1 MDNSVSPV
9 STKRVS
15 VTSPPAGPGDGLAS
29 PSASPSAS
37 SAPSFSAPAS
47 LPPLVTD
54 PRLRLVVYLLLLAA
68 MFMATLDNQIVS
80 TALPTIVGEF
90 GELERFGWV
99 GSAYLLTTSAVMP
112 LYGKL
117 GDLFGRKYV
126 IIAAV
131 TIFTLGSLVC
141 GLAVSMNTLI
151 AARVLQALGGG
162 GIMVSIFAINADLF
176 EPRERARY
184 QSYSS
189 LVLMA
194 SGALGPVL
202 GGTLSDLFGWR
213 SIFLVNLPIGILV
226 LAGLVWLL
234 PYRKPHRRPKID
246 YAGALLLAGAV
257 ASVVLWADSGQ
268 IFGSL
273 IAPESL
279 GVVAFGVLCLIGW
292 IFVERRVSEP
302 VVPLS
307 LFSSR
312 TVNLLLCISLVS
324 GAIGIGSVNYVA
336 LFLQT
341 TTGLSPSMAGLLF
354 IATTGGI
361 ALGSLSAGRIISKT
375 GRYKP
380 FAIASTATGIVS
392 LAVFSQ
398 MHAGTSIILLGLV
411 MLLQG
416 IGIGIGQQVPV
427 IGVQNAASGADVGAA
442 TGTVTLTRMG
452 GAAIAISIY
461 GAIISAGLAHVSIA
475 LPDGGD
481 FRNLTPQMLSGLPQA
496 VQATVANAY
505 SDAFLPLFLTASGM
519 MALGLIAALM
529 LPNVRLPVAGGR
541 DA

>member
-1 MDNSVSPV
+1 MTK
-9 STKRVS
+9 STTAAQSGPDTRFEPHPNA
-15 VTSPPAGPGDGLAS
+15 TAGTGRGAAS
-29 PSASPSAS
+29 PDNT
-37 SAPSFSAPAS
+37 
-47 LPPLVTD
+47 PLVTD
-54 PRLRLVVYLLLLAA
+54 PRLRLFVYLLLMSA

-126 IIAAV
+126 IMAAIA
-131 TIFTLGSLVC
+131 IFTLGSLVC
-141 GLAVSMNTLI
+141 GLAVSMDTLI

-162 GIMVSIFAINADLF
+162 GIMVSIFSINADLF

-213 SIFLVNLPIGILV
+213 SIFLVNLPIGIAV
-226 LAGLVWLL
+226 FIGLAFLL
-234 PYRKPHRRPKID
+234 PYRKPNRKPKID
-246 YAGALLLAGAV
+246 YAGAILLAGAV
-257 ASVVLWADSGQ
+257 ASIVFWADSGQ

-273 IAPESL
+273 MSWESL
-279 GVVAFGVLCLIGW
+279 AAVAFGALCAMGWVL
-292 IFVERRVSEP
+292 VERRAAEP

-307 LFSSR
+307 LFSKP
-312 TVNLLLCISLVS
+312 TINLLLVISLVS
-324 GAIGIGSVNYVA
+324 GAIGIGSVNYIA

-361 ALGSLSAGRIISKT
+361 ALGSLTSGRLIARS

-380 FAIASTATGIVS
+380 FSIASTALGVISLGI
-392 LAVFSQ
+392 FSFI
-398 MHAGTSIILLGLV
+398 HAGTPVVFIGMV

-416 IGIGIGQQVPV
+416 FGVGVGQQVPV
-427 IGVQNAASGADVGAA
+427 IGVQNAASKADVGAA

-461 GAIISAGLAHVSIA
+461 GAIVSSGLTHVQIA
-475 LPDGGD
+475 LPGGVD
-481 FRNLTPQMLSGLPQA
+481 FRNLTPEALAALPDA
-496 VQATVANAY
+496 ARALVANAY
-505 SDAFLPLFLTASGM
+505 SDAFVPLFLTASGM
-519 MALGLIAALM
+519 MVIGLICALL
-529 LPNVRLPVAGGR
+529 LPNIRLPREGEGKPDPAVVA
-541 DA
+541 D